1 MKKRLAQADCD
12 IDLALQY
19 KNDYPEIAKVQ
30 YNASVEEMNQFR
42 SQHEAIIQLISN
54 FKKEGHEVPV
64 AMQAIYDYLHEEY
77 MKCAAEIKIK
87 QELFK

>member
-42 SQHEAIIQLISN
+42 SQHEAIVQLISN
-54 FKKEGHEVPV
+54 LQQSQYLLSQMGRFV
-64 AMQAIYDYLHEEY
+64 AWAGSDSQAATIGT
-77 MKCAAEIKIK
+77 
-87 QELFK
+87 